1 MNCNQ
6 NCHEGLSSSKCVEF
20 DENYTVYEK
29 LSNVQVQLDSI
40 NKLFTKTVDSKTLGV
55 GQDLLK
61 TVQALVDNMLLNQSQ
76 QTNTSTT
83 LNVNLGCLT
92 GITCDSEVSQDQLNQ
107 IVINSLCQLQNE
119 INQLKTLNNLY
130 PNV

>member
-76 QTNTSTT
+76 QTNTNTT
-83 LNVNLGCLT
+83 LSVNLGCLT